1 MDYRSLSVS
10 IAVFIILV
18 VSEIIIY
25 GFYTGITELN
35 EAALEKES
43 AEGSKKAERVI
54 KLRKRPLRLYAFS
67 AFISTFA
74 GVISGA
80 LLIKEY
86 TGLISIYMSG
96 KNTPIWL
103 WGLLLVLIVTL
114 LVIIL
119 LFVGILVP
127 RKLALHKPEKW
138 AYRLLPC
145 MNLILVISYPVIVLS
160 EMLTNCIVRLFG
172 IDPYADTGVVTEEE
186 IVSMV
191 NEGQEQGLINSNEAE
206 MINNIIEFSDKEAVD
221 VMIHR
226 VNVIAFDGSMKLGD
240 AIEKILDEGYS
251 RIPIY
256 KDRID
261 DVIGILHLKDAIM
274 IGRQKELLDSS
285 VSEIDGLLRPPVFI
299 PETRKISDLL
309 KTMQSRTIHQVIVVD
324 EYGQMAGIVT
334 MEDILEEIVG
344 NIFDEYDANEKFIK
358 EIPEGYIMDGKAPL
372 EEVLGVLGY
381 DGEIIENLDYDTL
394 NGFLISLLD
403 RIPEEDEFPVVSYG
417 KYVFKVE
424 KINNKKIE
432 SVLVVKNQ
440 TLNFKDSDA
449 VKS

>member
-10 IAVFIILV
+10 IVVFVILV
-18 VSEIIIY
+18 IAEIIIY

-35 EAALEKES
+35 EAALEKEVE
-43 AEGSKKAERVI
+43 EGSKKAA
-54 KLRKRPLRLYAFS
+54 KLLKMLNKPLRIYAFCG
-67 AFISTFA
+67 FISTVA
-74 GVISGA
+74 GVGSGVM
-80 LLIKEY
+80 LIREY
-86 TGLISIYMSG
+86 TDIMSVYVSDESLSIW
-96 KNTPIWL
+96 IWWL
-103 WGLLLVLIVTL
+103 ALVIIAVL

-119 LFVGILVP
+119 LCIGILVP

-145 MNLILVISYPVIVLS
+145 MTFVSVVTYPIVVLS
-160 EMLTNCIVRLFG
+160 EGVANCIVRLFG
-172 IDPYADTGVVTEEE
+172 VDPHADTDVVTEEE

-226 VNVIAFDGSMKLGD
+226 VNVVAFDGDTKLGE
-240 AIEKILDEGYS
+240 AIERILDEGYS

-274 IGRQKELLDSS
+274 IGRQKELLDSP
-285 VSEIDGLLRPPVFI
+285 VSEIEGLLRPPVFI
-299 PETRKISDLL
+299 PETRNISDLL
-309 KTMQSRTIHQVIVVD
+309 KTMQSKTIHQVIVVD

-344 NIFDEYDANEKFIK
+344 NIFDEYDENEKLIN
-358 EIPEGYIMDGKAPL
+358 ETDEGYIMDGMTPL
-372 EEVLGVLGY
+372 EEVFGVLGY
-381 DGEIIENLDYDTL
+381 DEDIIEELDYDTL

-403 RIPEEDEFPVVSYG
+403 RIPDEDERPVVSYENHTFEV
-417 KYVFKVE
+417 KEIK
-424 KINNKKIE
+424 NKMID
-432 SVLVVKNQ
+432 SVLVVK
-440 TLNFKDSDA
+440 TKDLSSEA
-449 VKS
+449 VDIE